1 MIDWNIRFG
10 DLLVVASMG
19 GAGIVYAFRSG
30 RFAETVTSMQKEIK
44 ELKEITK
51 AIAAVVTAQAVHTT
65 RLDNQGERL
74 NILDKRVEGLR
85 RGHGFI
91 RGHKG
96 IDGEYDG

>member
-30 RFAETVTSMQKEIK
+30 RFAETVTGMQKEIK
-44 ELKEITK
+44 ELKD
-51 AIAAVVTAQAVHTT
+51 IAKSLASFVTTQAVQST

-74 NILDKRVEGLR
+74 NILDKRVEDLR
-85 RGHGFI
+85 RGHGYI

-96 IDGEYDG
+96 IDGEYSD